1 MDLLS
6 LGNEDCPLSVIMAN
20 LICRSCEPFSFSLCY
35 SFLFAAL
42 LSGVGGGLCACVS
55 RRTKRL
61 EGKPEAIVPPYHSH
75 LTCC

>member
-20 LICRSCEPFSFSLCY
+20 LICRIYEPFSFSLCY

-42 LSGVGGGLCACVS
+42 LGWSWRWAVCLCEQENEEVGRKTGGYS
-55 RRTKRL
+55 SS
-61 EGKPEAIVPPYHSH
+61 IS
-75 LTCC
+75 